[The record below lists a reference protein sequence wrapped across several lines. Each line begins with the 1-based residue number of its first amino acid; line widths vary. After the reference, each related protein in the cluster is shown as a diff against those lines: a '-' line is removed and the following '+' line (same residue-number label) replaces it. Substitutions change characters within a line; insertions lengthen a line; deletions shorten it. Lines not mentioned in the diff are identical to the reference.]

1 MPCNNRSH
9 QIEIYVSASHPTSKP
24 KMYLRNLA
32 SSPTSQ
38 QRVDGVR
45 VALLERLHPPPYP
58 PQRALHGEVDYVH
71 AGVRECR
78 AAASGTAPWAPSPAA
93 SLSRILTS
101 TSSGTSARTSAILTP
116 PCTTDSFG
124 MLMENWS

>member
-58 PQRALHGEVDYVH
+58 PQRALHGEVDD
-71 AGVRECR
+71 VRERR
-78 AAASGTAPWAPSPAA
+78 AAASGTAP
-93 SLSRILTS
+93 
-101 TSSGTSARTSAILTP
+101 
-116 PCTTDSFG
+116 
-124 MLMENWS
+124 

>member
-24 KMYLRNLA
+24 KMYLLNLA

-58 PQRALHGEVDYVH
+58 PQRALHGEVDD
-71 AGVRECR
+71 VRER
-78 AAASGTAPWAPSPAA
+78 PPRQAVQHPRRHLHTVGETH
-93 SLSRILTS
+93 IGTS
-101 TSSGTSARTSAILTP
+101 TLVP
-116 PCTTDSFG
+116 VK
-124 MLMENWS
+124 